1 MRAPYRP
8 TAYRFRTPIE
18 GCPPNSFRRLETSY
32 EKLTSEKLA
41 KAKVPHIPGRVPFGV
56 EVKLAVGIKHSFPD
70 TMFLRPDERQHAAY
84 TEQGLRYPKLE
95 CHHKE
100 FNHLLYH

>member
-1 MRAPYRP
+1 M
-8 TAYRFRTPIE
+8 
-18 GCPPNSFRRLETSY
+18 PPNSQETRNI
-32 EKLTSEKLA
+32 EKLTLEKSA

-70 TMFLRPDERQHAAY
+70 TRLLRPDERQHAAY
-84 TEQGLRYPKLE
+84 PKQGLRYPKLE